1 MNHNAAVEV
10 GRNKT
15 EIIDWCSTFIAEML
29 GIPPE
34 KLNPNAEFES
44 FGLDSVATVSLV
56 AELEEWLH
64 REVSPSLLFEY
75 PTLSSFADYLSQ
87 SDDAG

>member
-1 MNHNAAVEV
+1 MTHKAAVAV
-10 GRNKT
+10 TRNKT
-15 EIIDWCSTFIAEML
+15 EIIDWCRNFIAEML
-29 GIPPE
+29 DIPAD

-44 FGLDSVATVSLV
+44 FGLDSVAAVSLV